1 MSGPES
7 HQLELSP
14 DEIRSLVDEATHRIL
29 DHLATL
35 PGVPTRQ
42 VDLDHPSVRVETA
55 PPENGTPVP
64 ELFDHLFE
72 DLVPNSF
79 ANPSA
84 GFMAFIPGGGI
95 LHSAVADLVAN
106 AVNRYVTVW
115 AAAPG
120 LAALEL
126 SVVRWFCHLVGYPD
140 DASGFLSTGGSL
152 ANFSGIFTAR
162 RERLPEDFLGGR
174 IYCADQVHHSIHR
187 AATLAGFPRAAVR
200 SIGVDSEFRLR
211 LDELEAAIAT
221 DRANDATPFLVVASA
236 GTTNTGAVDD
246 LEAIA
251 DLCEREKLW
260 FHVDA
265 TYGGFFV
272 LTERGRRRLRGLGRA
287 DSLSLDPHKGLF
299 LPYGTGCLLVR
310 NGAALTRAHE
320 IHADYMPPMQHSNE
334 RVDFC
339 NISPE
344 LSRDFRGLRVWLP
357 VKMHGIDAFRQ
368 ALDEKLD
375 LTLWAAEE
383 LRAVEHLRIVAEPQL
398 SVVAFRLEPPG
409 VEGEALDRLNRD
421 LIERVNQRQ
430 RVFLT
435 GTVLD
440 GRFALRICVVTFRTH
455 RDRVAMAVEDVREA
469 IAELLSPL

>member
-1 MSGPES
+1 MTETDHTP
-7 HQLELSP
+7 LELSP
-14 DEIRSLVDEATHRIL
+14 EQIRQLVDEATSRVL
-29 DHLATL
+29 EHLAEL
-35 PGVPTRQ
+35 PGLPTRQ
-42 VDLDHPSVRVETA
+42 VDLEHPAVRVEQT
-55 PPENGTPVP
+55 PPEEGAPLA
-64 ELFDHLFE
+64 ELLDHLFD

-79 ANPSA
+79 ANPSG

-95 LHSAVADLVAN
+95 LHSAVADLIAN

-126 SVVRWFCHLVGYPD
+126 SVVRWFCHLVGYPRE
-140 DASGFLSTGGSL
+140 ASGFLATGGSL
-152 ANFSGIFTAR
+152 ANFSGLFTAR
-162 RERLPEDFLGGR
+162 RERLPENFLAGR
-174 IYCADQVHHSIHR
+174 IYCADQVHHSVNR
-187 AATLAGFPRAAVR
+187 AATLAGFPGSSLRT
-200 SIGVDSEFRLR
+200 IGVDAQFRLR
-211 LDELEAAIAT
+211 VDELAAAVAE
-221 DRANDATPFLVVASA
+221 DRAAGAAPFLVVASA

-251 DLCEREKLW
+251 DLCEREELW
-260 FHVDA
+260 LHVDA
-265 TYGGFFV
+265 AYGGFFV
-272 LTERGRRRLRGLGRA
+272 LTERGRRRMRGLERA

-310 NGAALTRAHE
+310 DGAALARAHE

-357 VKMHGIDAFRQ
+357 VKMHGIDAFRR

-375 LTLWAAEE
+375 LAEWAADE
-383 LRAVEHLRIVAEPQL
+383 LRAIDHMQIVAEPQL

-409 VEGEALDRLNRD
+409 VEGEALDELNRE
-421 LIERVNQRQ
+421 LIERVNRRQ
-430 RVFLT
+430 RAFLT
-435 GTVLD
+435 GTMLA

-455 RDRVAMAVEDVREA
+455 KERVAMAVEDVREEA
-469 IAELLSPL
+469 AELVGS